1 MKSRKLLPWLLA
13 SFALKLALPMSAHAF
28 GDARARPELTTVPH
42 VNLERYL
49 GRWYEIASI
58 PQSFQK
64 GCTATRA
71 TYSAREDGSIDVLN
85 ECNLETVDG
94 RLKQA
99 HGRAKVVDRE
109 SNSKLK
115 VTFFWPFYGDYWIVD
130 LGPDY
135 EYAAV
140 GAPNRE
146 YLWILS
152 RGTTLDESTYSQ
164 ILSKMS
170 DKGFDVSRLVKQ
182 IQP

>member
-1 MKSRKLLPWLLA
+1 MKPFRLFS
-13 SFALKLALPMSAHAF
+13 ALITVLVITTPLSPNAHGF
-28 GDARARPELTTVPH
+28 GQGQPRPDLVTVPQ
-42 VNLERYL
+42 VDLERYL

-71 TYSAREDGSIDVLN
+71 TYTARGDGSIDVLN
-85 ECNLETVDG
+85 ECNLETIDG

-99 HGRAKVVDRE
+99 RGRAKVVDRQT
-109 SNSKLK
+109 NSKLK

-130 LGPDY
+130 LGPNY

-152 RGTTLDESTYSQ
+152 RSTTLDEATYGQ
-164 ILSKMS
+164 ILERMTE
-170 DKGFDVSRLVKQ
+170 KGFDVTRLVKQ
-182 IQP
+182 VQP